1 MHVLELWRYPVKS
14 MCGERVSEAEVM
26 KTGIQGDRHIVIV
39 SRAGDRLITA
49 RTHPGLLGIQAS
61 LNAEGDV
68 TVDGYVW
75 HSPTAQRLASEAAR
89 EPVQLVNARDDT
101 SRFDILPLLVATDG
115 AIESM
120 GIDRRRLRPNIIVGG
135 VDGQSE
141 RSWPG
146 QRLQSG
152 NVQIEI
158 AQLRMRCVMTTFDP
172 DTLEQDLSVLKNI
185 VRKAGGKLA
194 LDCSVRSAGLLRVG
208 DPIEL
213 MPAA

>member
-14 MCGERVSEAEVM
+14 MRGERVSKAEVM
-26 KTGIQGDRHIVIV
+26 KTGIQGDRHIVVV

-68 TVDGYVW
+68 TVDGHVW
-75 HSPTAQRLASEAAR
+75 HSPAAQKLASEAAG

-115 AIESM
+115 AIEGM

-135 VDGQSE
+135 VDGQGE
-141 RSWPG
+141 RNWPG
-146 QRLQSG
+146 QLLKSSD
-152 NVQIEI
+152 VLIDV

-185 VRKAGGKLA
+185 VRRAGGKLA
-194 LDCSVRSAGLLRVG
+194 LDCSVLSAGLLRVG

-213 MPAA
+213 VASA

>member
-1 MHVLELWRYPVKS
+1 V
-14 MCGERVSEAEVM
+14 
-26 KTGIQGDRHIVIV
+26 
-39 SRAGDRLITA
+39 
-49 RTHPGLLGIQAS
+49 
-61 LNAEGDV
+61 NAKGDV
-68 TVDGYVW
+68 TVGGHVW
-75 HSPTAQRLASEAAR
+75 HSPAARKLASQAAG
-89 EPVQLVNARDDT
+89 ETVQLVNAKDDV
-101 SRFDILPLLVATDG
+101 SRFDVLPLLVATDG
-115 AIESM
+115 AIGDM

-152 NVQIEI
+152 NVLIEI